1 MNPFRCLVSLND
13 FVIDFTYDLI
23 YYSDPF
29 RLVKN
34 TRICS
39 FSVSPKDETLI
50 SVILTDGKVLFWNID
65 PKAIASSQPSENN
78 NEGNTGNRVPLGGV
92 MFTHPPGPYVIQMC
106 PPMTVKNWKE
116 WKSLLA
122 IGNQKTEIH
131 YRKMRNPFRLSQWR
145 YRCLLS

>member
-1 MNPFRCLVSLND
+1 
-13 FVIDFTYDLI
+13 VIDFTYDLV

-39 FSVSPKDETLI
+39 FSVSPKDETMI

-65 PKAIASSQPSENN
+65 QKNVSIPSTID
-78 NEGNTGNRVPLGGV
+78 EGNNGNRIPLGGV
-92 MFTHPPGPYVIQMC
+92 MFAPPPGPYVIHMC

-122 IGNQKTEIH
+122 IGNE
-131 YRKMRNPFRLSQWR
+131 KMKFDYFQ
-145 YRCLLS
+145 

>member
-1 MNPFRCLVSLND
+1 M
-13 FVIDFTYDLI
+13 IDFTYDLV

-39 FSVSPKDETLI
+39 FSVSPKEETLI
-50 SVILTDGKVLFWNID
+50 SVILTDGKVLFWNVD
-65 PKAIASSQPSENN
+65 PKTIPSLLPSENN

-92 MFTHPPGPYVIQMC
+92 MFAHPPGPYVIQMC
-106 PPMTVKNWKE
+106 PPMTVKNWKD

-122 IGNQKTEIH
+122 LGNQGNKINSL
-131 YRKMRNPFRLSQWR
+131 KIKDLSRLSQW
-145 YRCLLS
+145 

>member
-1 MNPFRCLVSLND
+1 MNVFNRIESLELFFKDSLHD
-13 FVIDFTYDLI
+13 FVIDFNYDLI

-39 FSVSPKDETLI
+39 FSVSPKEETLI

-65 PKAIASSQPSENN
+65 QKNIPAPLTSESN
-78 NEGNTGNRVPLGGV
+78 NEGNTGNRIPLGGV
-92 MFTHPPGPYVIQMC
+92 MFTHPLGPYVIQMC

-122 IGNQKTEIH
+122 LGKEQNCYQSI
-131 YRKMRNPFRLSQWR
+131 
-145 YRCLLS
+145 

>member
-1 MNPFRCLVSLND
+1 M
-13 FVIDFTYDLI
+13 IDFTYDLI

-39 FSVSPKDETLI
+39 FSVSPQDETLI

-65 PKAIASSQPSENN
+65 QKITPSPLTLESN
-78 NEGNTGNRVPLGGV
+78 NEGISGNRIPLGGV
-92 MFTHPPGPYVIQMC
+92 MFAHPPGPYVIHMC

-122 IGNQKTEIH
+122 LGKNKTDLRFSKSIKICLQVVPMEISLFIILMMVLF
-131 YRKMRNPFRLSQWR
+131 KDN
-145 YRCLLS
+145 